1 VRRIV
6 FETTK
11 EQEAIE
17 EEKRR
22 IHKHN
27 SSRLTNVRGGSSVQ
41 RVAEAEVDDEQA
53 SILHWKQQ
61 QKIIVGLHEFAKLCG
76 VINNVDRYH
85 HAIDHSGIRYE
96 RIGHYSQYY
105 VEDAPVRSVC
115 VKP

>member
-1 VRRIV
+1 MMHVPRSHYVHKFSYPEGMPELAGIVFYVRKGTGAARMDCHFVEAARGCDCDKCKAIHSIWDADLAVVRRIV

-41 RVAEAEVDDEQA
+41 RVAEAEVD
-53 SILHWKQQ
+53 
-61 QKIIVGLHEFAKLCG
+61 
-76 VINNVDRYH
+76 
-85 HAIDHSGIRYE
+85 
-96 RIGHYSQYY
+96 
-105 VEDAPVRSVC
+105 
-115 VKP
+115 